1 MDNNLILKATIQVF
15 CECKIQSFP
24 IDCVKI
30 LKHYGYRIFTYN
42 ELKGKNTELYEMC
55 LAYSE
60 DAFREGATMIVAY
73 NDEKPTGRI
82 RFSLMHELGHHILK
96 HNGNSNNNEK
106 EANAFASFILA
117 PRMAIHYAKCK
128 NANDV
133 SHIFE
138 MSHEAA
144 KNAFDDYLRW
154 HRRIVTY
161 KMSQYDKAMY
171 SHFYNAEHEC
181 FVWSIKRCDFCG
193 KILYNS
199 IDGRCRCCTLPSP
212 DKSYEYEDFLWNNNV
227 ERLHSAHL
235 KWLYDF

>member
-1 MDNNLILKATIQVF
+1 M
-15 CECKIQSFP
+15 
-24 IDCVKI
+24 
-30 LKHYGYRIFTYN
+30 
-42 ELKGKNTELYEMC
+42 KGKNTELYEMC

-96 HNGNSNNNEK
+96 HNGDSNNNEK

-181 FVWSIKRCDFCG
+181 FVWSVKKCDFCG
-193 KILYNS
+193 KTLYNS
-199 IDGRCRCCTLPSP
+199 IEDRCNICSLPP
-212 DKSYEYEDFLWNNNV
+212 
-227 ERLHSAHL
+227 ERTVRDCSDVWDDNSRILHLQHL
-235 KWLYDF
+235 KWLYDH